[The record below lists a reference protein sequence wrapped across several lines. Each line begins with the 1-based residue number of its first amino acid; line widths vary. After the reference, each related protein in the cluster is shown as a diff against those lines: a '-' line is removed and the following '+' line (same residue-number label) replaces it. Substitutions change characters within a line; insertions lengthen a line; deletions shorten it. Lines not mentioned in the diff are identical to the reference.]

1 MGAGGCPLP
10 PRRRPLPTPMIEQ
23 KIVLTVIS
31 SHLINCMV
39 AKIRMCSIS
48 FLDHS
53 TLHEISYNV
62 HIFFSEKDILVKRR
76 PIRFILDL
84 IEFFSTRIM

>member
-1 MGAGGCPLP
+1 MGGLLGVCVKGMLPPPPKLLGAGGCPPP

-53 TLHEISYNV
+53 TYMRYLIMYTFSSV
-62 HIFFSEKDILVKRR
+62 RKIFW
-76 PIRFILDL
+76 
-84 IEFFSTRIM
+84 